1 MSVPLSI
8 VLIVL
13 IAVAALGIGLLLR
26 RLLVQRLKDTILDN
40 WLVQTIG
47 VVVVIIPLFIAGIFA
62 PAIYDSNLL
71 GPTWD
76 RIKGFLSSSLHI
88 DIGFGFLG
96 GFIETIIV
104 IILGLGIART
114 LMRLAIRG
122 LGESRVDINIR
133 TFIGRILYIITVI
146 VVLFW
151 VLAIWNIAIGIPVA
165 VLGTLTVAVTFS
177 VQDILKDLVA
187 GFYLLIER
195 PFHIG
200 DLITIGDPN
209 HAAGRIGHVE
219 DIRIRATQLRL
230 LSGEQLTVPNALV
243 FGGIVVNNTYYG
255 DRRATIT
262 ITMAQDTYKKEETP
276 KQILDTIK
284 KIETVMIKPE
294 PAMYI
299 SAYTEDKVTLT
310 LRFWIANGQ
319 ITTVSDVMY
328 TLRSSLPDADLTV
341 VESAGN
347 D

>member
-1 MSVPLSI
+1 MKEPLPI
-8 VLIVL
+8 ILIVL
-13 IAVAALGIGLLLR
+13 VAVVALGSGLLLR
-26 RLLVQRLKDTILDN
+26 RLVVQRLKDTVLDN

-47 VVVVIIPLFIAGIFA
+47 VVVVLIPLFIAGIFA
-62 PAIYDSNLL
+62 PAIIDGKLL
-71 GPTWD
+71 EPTWEN
-76 RIKGFLSSSLHI
+76 IKIFLASSLHI
-88 DIGFGFLG
+88 DIGLGFLG
-96 GFIETIIV
+96 GFLQTVIV

-146 VVLFW
+146 IVLFW
-151 VLAIWNIAIGIPVA
+151 VLAIWNVSIGIPVA
-165 VLGTLTVAVTFS
+165 VLGTLTVAITFS
-177 VQDILKDLVA
+177 IQDILKDLVA
-187 GFYLLIER
+187 GFYILIER

-219 DIRIRATQLRL
+219 DVRIRATQLRL
-230 LSGEQLTVPNALV
+230 LSGEQLTVPNMLV

-262 ITMAQDTYKKEETP
+262 ITMAQDAYNKEQTP
-276 KQILDTIK
+276 KKVLNTIE
-284 KIETVMIKPE
+284 KIETVMVKPE
-294 PAMYI
+294 PAVFI
-299 SAYTEDKVTLT
+299 SAYSEKKVTLT

-319 ITTVSDVMY
+319 IATVSEVMY
-328 TLRSSLPDADLTV
+328 TLRTLLPDADLTV